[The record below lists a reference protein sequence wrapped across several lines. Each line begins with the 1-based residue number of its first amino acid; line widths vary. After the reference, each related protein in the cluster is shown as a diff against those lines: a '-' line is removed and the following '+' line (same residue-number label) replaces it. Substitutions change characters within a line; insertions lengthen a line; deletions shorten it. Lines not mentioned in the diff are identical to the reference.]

1 MVLCEARAKQPTTIL
16 IGETADTKCYGDKN
30 F

>member
-1 MVLCEARAKQPTTIL
+1 MVFYEARAKQLTTIL
-16 IGETADTKCYGDKN
+16 IGETANTKCYGDKN